1 MAQSSTHVFLLSLIS
16 IASFV
21 AVSEGYLGKYTH
33 IYIKNGLDKGT
44 PLTVHCKSKDD
55 DLGVHV
61 LKYDEEYKF
70 QFEPSFNQNILFFC
84 GFTWDSNLHRFDIYD
99 QNKDSW
105 KSRLS
110 ERFSP
115 ERERITWEGEILDY
129 TGGFSPEREL
139 SRLGEK

>member
-99 QNKDSW
+99 QNKDVTICRPDCVTPRILVFKILVSVLEV
-105 KSRLS
+105 SL
-110 ERFSP
+110 
-115 ERERITWEGEILDY
+115 EREILA
-129 TGGFSPEREL
+129 
-139 SRLGEK
+139 